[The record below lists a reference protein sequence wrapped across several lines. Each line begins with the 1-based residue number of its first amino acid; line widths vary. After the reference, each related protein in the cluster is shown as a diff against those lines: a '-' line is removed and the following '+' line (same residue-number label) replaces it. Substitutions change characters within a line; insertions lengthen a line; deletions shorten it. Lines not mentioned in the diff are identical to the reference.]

1 MANVELTLPGS
12 VLVNARGRRFVNEAT
27 NYHDLNKAFRT
38 IDSATGT
45 HAHIPA
51 WMVVD
56 SAYVARYSIGGTPAG
71 TAPAWTE
78 RGDTVEELAQRC
90 GVDPA
95 GLAATLAEFNRHA
108 ADGRD
113 PHFHRGESA
122 QDRHLGDATRPH
134 PCLAP
139 LEQGPY
145 YAIPIRP
152 GTLGTC
158 GGLVTDDDGR
168 VLDRRGRPIRG
179 LYAAGNV
186 GHRVRRRV
194 PRWGCDAGVR
204 DHAGLRR
211 RARAR
216 PSPIEPEHPR
226 GLDMALHAVIYRY
239 ADERRRA
246 RRAPSPPPRPPAQA
260 ERGRPPSRQR
270 PAGRRRRARRAPDLP
285 RGVPGAGRAVAR
297 QRPVQGARADRGA
310 GDPGLE
316 PGLRRRS
323 ARLTGPLDRD
333 DAGRRAGTRLAAAAG
348 WARPDGVAV
357 IVSVDG
363 SARATYEC
371 RLARLPARQ
380 PTTSRSASR

>member
-1 MANVELTLPGS
+1 MGGALVAALVASAEERGVEIVAGCGVDDLEHADGWWTLAGVRARAAVLASGGFEWNPRLQAAFLPNPVTPISAPSNTGDGLELGLAAGAAVATMVGVWGVPVLADPAHVSDGRPSGRMANVELTLPGS
-12 VLVNARGRRFVNEAT
+12 VLVNARGRRLVNEAT

-71 TAPAWTE
+71 TAPAWAE

-139 LEQGPY
+139 LQQGPY
-145 YAIPIRP
+145 YAIPISP

-158 GGLVTDDDGR
+158 GGLVTDDDGQ
-168 VLDRRGRPIRG
+168 VLDRRGRPITG

-186 GHRVRRRV
+186 SATVFD
-194 PRWGCDAGVR
+194 DAYPGGG
-204 DHAGLRR
+204 ATLGSAIT
-211 RARAR
+211 RAYAVGRA
-216 PSPIEPEHPR
+216 
-226 GLDMALHAVIYRY
+226 L
-239 ADERRRA
+239 
-246 RRAPSPPPRPPAQA
+246 AQA
-260 ERGRPPSRQR
+260 R
-270 PAGRRRRARRAPDLP
+270 
-285 RGVPGAGRAVAR
+285 
-297 QRPVQGARADRGA
+297 
-310 GDPGLE
+310 
-316 PGLRRRS
+316 
-323 ARLTGPLDRD
+323 
-333 DAGRRAGTRLAAAAG
+333 
-348 WARPDGVAV
+348 
-357 IVSVDG
+357 
-363 SARATYEC
+363 
-371 RLARLPARQ
+371 
-380 PTTSRSASR
+380 